1 MNTSMTCKSGVHDMN
16 LSGNL
21 KRLSLRS
28 AYGNER
34 GIILAVVLMFLVIL
48 GAMGSAGVMRTR
60 AEIKIGGN
68 DKNSK
73 IAFYAA
79 EAGVSHAK
87 HEVGNGDGTN
97 DFDTIHASSPGTV
110 IVSDPSF
117 SDASY
122 TVTLLAS
129 LNSPKGIRIASIGNG
144 PSNSESRLEVQI
156 SEGMGSAPKA
166 INTNGDLMISGNPQI
181 LGTLGGLHSNDGI
194 MLSGDPAVQMPDGV
208 TASNSYVTGDGL
220 PGSGVEIS
228 GVPCIGSADCA
239 NDPPD
244 PAYVLDTNEEK
255 DDYETDYSSAP
266 SYTVPEIN
274 PANYA
279 SAVASAGGFILRE
292 DCTVV
297 TGADAQ
303 FGNGLN
309 IAGGIFVSPPS
320 GWTCSSGTWEVSGD
334 SVVDGIFY
342 AEGQVKVSGNP
353 GNQTNPWQATIVA
366 RDTVTF
372 SGNPSIQPYPTTS
385 SDLQNI
391 LFVTGNDLEISGNP
405 TASGYEGAILAHQQ
419 VKINGNPIIDG
430 FILASDG
437 MPSWSGDPFTDRSLG
452 VTMNEISGNPTITY
466 NGNIGISLLSEYTI
480 TSWNQSF

>member
-1 MNTSMTCKSGVHDMN
+1 MNPTRKTNN
-16 LSGNL
+16 LSL
-21 KRLSLRS
+21 WS
-28 AYGNER
+28 ACSNEK
-34 GIILAVVLMFLVIL
+34 GIILAVVLMFMAFLA
-48 GAMGSAGVMRTR
+48 AMGSATALITR
-60 AEIKIGGN
+60 VDIKIGGN

-87 HEVGNGDGTN
+87 HEVSDGDGTN

-122 TVTLLAS
+122 TVTLLES

-144 PSNSESRLEVQI
+144 PSNSESRLEVEF
-156 SEGMGSAPKA
+156 SRVMGTPPKA

-181 LGTLGGLHSNDGI
+181 LGTFGGAHSNDDI
-194 MLSGDPAVQMPDGV
+194 VLSGDPAVQMPDGL
-208 TASNSYVTGDGL
+208 TASNSFMTAGGL
-220 PGSGVEIS
+220 GSSGIEIS
-228 GVPCIGSADCA
+228 GVPCIGSANCA

-255 DDYETDYSSAP
+255 DDYGTNHSSAS
-266 SYTVPEIN
+266 SYTIPEIN

-279 SAVASAGGFILRE
+279 TAVASAGGFILRE